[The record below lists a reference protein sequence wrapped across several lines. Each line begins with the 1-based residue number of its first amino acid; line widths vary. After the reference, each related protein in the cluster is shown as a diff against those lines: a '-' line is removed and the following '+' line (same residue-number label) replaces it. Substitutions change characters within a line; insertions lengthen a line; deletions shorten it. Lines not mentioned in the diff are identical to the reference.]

1 MSTQK
6 VLIVDDIEDNIL
18 IVSSIIS
25 SDKVSVLEANDGAT
39 AIEIAKQELPDLIL
53 LDISMPVMDGFQ
65 ACEKLKAMPET
76 KDIPVI
82 FLTALNQTDSLVR
95 GFELGAVDY
104 VTKPFNMSELL
115 SRVATHLELKKNKN
129 IIEKQNAEL
138 KQEIEQRK
146 IAEKAVKESEE
157 KFRSLTYRLDEVIFR
172 ISLVTG
178 KYEYINPAAKKVFGY
193 SEDDF
198 YNTPFFLKKMLHP
211 DFYDYYQSRIDE
223 LKNGKVSDTLE
234 YKVIDKYGKHRWII
248 QSNKAVFDEKGNI
261 IQLDGIARNITE
273 QKIAAELLEK
283 QKEELELTNKEITS
297 SINYA
302 RMIQKAVLPSMD
314 FFLQYIPENFIL
326 NMPRDIVS
334 GDFYWM
340 RQVENQI
347 IIAAADCTGHGI
359 PGAFMSMLGIAS
371 LNEIVNNYDLKKGLR
386 ANEILNLLRKQI
398 KLALH
403 QDGVRDT
410 VSDGMDIA
418 LCIINLEQ
426 KTMQFSGANHPL
438 YIIRKNKETA
448 EAELIVIK
456 PDKMPIAIYLK
467 EKPFTNNN
475 IDLQTGDVLYM
486 FSDGYKDQ
494 FGGIKNTKFLSKRFK
509 KLLLEISNLPVS
521 EQKQIL
527 YKTFKDW
534 TGDQPQVDD
543 VLIIGM
549 RISSNYGDIDTF

>member
-494 FGGIKNTKFLSKRFK
+494 FGGIKNTKFLSRRFK